1 MLTHISTKTENT
13 QHCYEKHWYN
23 WYWQLRD
30 PIFSLIIGLPF
41 KRYTCFPM
49 RWVKK
54 TWSEITLKVFQTL
67 TGVKNTWSAMENILL
82 PEPTQ
87 FSNRLTLTRVNNTS
101 PSFNVWW
108 HTTLKILFHYTLSF
122 LLCVFQRWEKK
133 HRNILLR
140 QIECVV

>member
-1 MLTHISTKTENT
+1 MLTHISIKTENT

-82 PEPTQ
+82 PKYSTPRAHKVFQYIDIDRSGVKWRTLLLPEP
-87 FSNRLTLTRVNNTS
+87 
-101 PSFNVWW
+101 FN
-108 HTTLKILFHYTLSF
+108 LMCGDILFWKFYSTTS
-122 LLCVFQRWEKK
+122 
-133 HRNILLR
+133 
-140 QIECVV
+140 